1 MRHSLL
7 AAACVAILTAAGCG
21 ERRAEQATPA
31 APDAAPDA
39 ATPSP
44 ATLAPEGVPF
54 EFAEPETPEG
64 FAQRMA
70 MSDMFEIA
78 SSRLALERAQSAQVK
93 TFAQTMIDAHTA
105 SANEMKTALQS
116 QNFAPPM
123 PVALDPEHQGRVTDL
138 TTVEPANFDKLY
150 LDQQT
155 AAHEAARA
163 TLESFAA
170 NGTNAALKGW
180 AGKTAGTVRQHLA
193 QVRILDRAGADGT
206 ETPPPPDIVPQ

>member
-1 MRHSLL
+1 MRLFQL
-7 AAACVAILTAAGCG
+7 TAATGVAILALAGCG
-21 ERRAEQATPA
+21 ERQAEEARP
-31 APDAAPDA
+31 AAPDA

-78 SSRLALERAQSAQVK
+78 SSRLALERAQSPMVK

-105 SANEMKTALQS
+105 SANEMKTAMQG

-123 PVALDPEHQGRVTDL
+123 PAALDREHQGRVTDL
-138 TTVEPANFDKLY
+138 TTVDASGFDKLY

-163 TLESFAA
+163 TLESYAA
-170 NGTNAALKGW
+170 NGTNSALKAW
-180 AGKTAGTVRQHLA
+180 AGKTAATVRQHLA

-206 ETPPPPDIVPQ
+206 ESPPPPDIVPQ

>member
-1 MRHSLL
+1 
-7 AAACVAILTAAGCG
+7 VAP
-21 ERRAEQATPA
+21 E
-31 APDAAPDA
+31 A
-39 ATPSP
+39 ATPSA

-54 EFAEPETPEG
+54 AFAAAETPEG

-78 SSRLALERAQSAQVK
+78 SSRLALERAQSPTVK

-105 SANEMKTALQS
+105 TANEMKSAMQS

-138 TTVEPANFDKLY
+138 TTVGAPGFDKLY

-163 TLESFAA
+163 TLESYAA
-170 NGTNAALKGW
+170 NGTNSALKAW
-180 AGKTAGTVRQHLA
+180 AGRTAATVRQHLA

-206 ETPPPPDIVPQ
+206 ESPPPPDIVPQ

>member
-1 MRHSLL
+1 MKHPLL
-7 AAACVAILTAAGCG
+7 TAVAGVAIVGIVGCG
-21 ERRAEQATPA
+21 ERQAKEARPA
-31 APDAAPDA
+31 APEA
-39 ATPSP
+39 ATPSA

-54 EFAEPETPEG
+54 EFAAAETPEG

-78 SSRLALERAQSAQVK
+78 SSRLALERAQSPMVK
-93 TFAQTMIDAHTA
+93 TFAQKMIDAHTA
-105 SANEMKTALQS
+105 TANEMKSAMRG

-138 TTVEPANFDKLY
+138 TTVDAPGFDKLY

-163 TLESFAA
+163 TLESYAA
-170 NGTNAALKGW
+170 NGKNPALTAW
-180 AGKTAGTVRQHLA
+180 AGKTAATVRQHLA

-206 ETPPPPDIVPQ
+206 ESPPPPDIVPQ